1 MLLNQISFTNTLD
14 ELGNLK
20 ENHFYNFLSLL
31 KEKIDLSKYI
41 ASSFYHAYYK
51 SSGRDR
57 RYSLPS
63 FLYAFIIMKLLG
75 ITQVSSFIAILN
87 LSPLLR
93 EFCEFRSVPDSA
105 QFSRFKNL
113 FDEHIHSLMINLSKE
128 AIDGSYQISPELA
141 STILY
146 DTSAV
151 VPKVQENNP
160 KFLNGMIKNMKRLR
174 KNNPNLDP
182 YAVAYKNMPSR
193 ATANTEIAQV
203 YANGI
208 ICYGLRFAIITNGFG
223 IPLDVIFL
231 DKDFKKKHPELEVAK
246 KEKSPE
252 EDKSI
257 ADSISLKPA
266 MTDFL
271 KHFPSFKPNTFIG
284 DSAFDNYDTYPM
296 LIKDFKF
303 SKVVIPENTR
313 NTKALPAPGF
323 NESGHPLCPF
333 DNNLPMKYEGLT
345 REKWRA
351 DRIKWSCPRTR
362 FSKGKRLCLCDNKCT
377 DSNLGRMFYTYPDE
391 NYRLYPGL
399 ARDTEEWT
407 KLYKIR
413 VNAEKTINL
422 TKTVFGSAFQ
432 QSLTTKSLKSDV
444 YFSAIV
450 QLLTAI
456 LAVRIN
462 EKQYIRS
469 ARKLMRK
476 AA

>member
-1 MLLNQISFTNTLD
+1 
-14 ELGNLK
+14 
-20 ENHFYNFLSLL
+20 
-31 KEKIDLSKYI
+31 
-41 ASSFYHAYYK
+41 
-51 SSGRDR
+51 
-57 RYSLPS
+57 
-63 FLYAFIIMKLLG
+63 MKLLG
-75 ITQVSSFIAILN
+75 ISQVSSFIAILS
-87 LSPLLR
+87 LSPLLMD
-93 EFCEFRSVPDSA
+93 FCEFNSVPDST

-113 FDEHIHSLMINLSKE
+113 FDDHIHNFMINLSQE
-128 AIDGSYQISPELA
+128 AIHSSYQISHELA
-141 STILY
+141 ATILY

-151 VPKVQENNP
+151 VPKVQEDNP
-160 KFLNGMIKNMKRLR
+160 KFLNGMIKNMKRY
-174 KNNPNLDP
+174 KKSNPKLDP
-182 YAVAYKNMPSR
+182 YAAAYKSMPSH
-193 ATANTEIAQV
+193 ATANTKIAQV
-203 YANGI
+203 YANSI

-231 DKDFKKKHPELEVAK
+231 GENFKENHPELEIAK

-252 EDKSI
+252 EEKFI
-257 ADSISLKPA
+257 ADSVSLNPA

-271 KHFPSFKPNTFIG
+271 KRFSSFKPTTFIG
-284 DSAFDNYDTYPM
+284 DSAFDTYDTYPI

-303 SKVVIPENTR
+303 LKVVIPENKR
-313 NTKALPAPGF
+313 NTKALPTPGF
-323 NESGHPLCPF
+323 NESGHPFCPF
-333 DNNLPMKYEGLT
+333 DNELPMKYEGIT

-351 DRIKWSCPRTR
+351 DRIKWSCPKTR
-362 FSKGKRLCLCDNKCT
+362 FVKGKRVCFCSNKCT
-377 DSNLGRMFYTYPDE
+377 DSKSGRIFYTYPDE
-391 NYRLYPGL
+391 NYRMYPGL

-432 QSLTTKSLKSDV
+432 QSLTTRSLKSDV

-462 EKQYIRS
+462 ETKYLRS

-476 AA
+476 VA